1 MDLCQVNSTVLKTCT
16 GNALSLAPPTAAIEL
31 SKPRDLPNR
40 RSDRK
45 GLDVRDV
52 ANDLEIHRDMFAK
65 QRLGVKPLWL
75 EAA

>member
-1 MDLCQVNSTVLKTCT
+1 VDFCHVYSTVLKTHA

-31 SKPRDLPNR
+31 SKPRDLPNG

-52 ANDLEIHRDMFAK
+52 ANNLEIHRDMLAK
-65 QRLGVKPLWL
+65 QRLGVKSLRP